1 MKNELKFNEFG
12 DYDIGLNRFNFGE
25 GIGYAVILTPFVA
38 IATLWP
44 D

>member
-25 GIGYAVILTPFVA
+25 GIGLCGYSHTFC
-38 IATLWP
+38 
-44 D
+44 